1 MPEKKITQKMLDTTT
16 EHLAQGKS
24 IMSLAYKLGVTRKTV
39 HEWDRRGGEG
49 DERWIEFHNAVE
61 KGRSMGIDMLEDM
74 MLQHARS
81 GEGNA
86 TPTLFMLK
94 NRAPD
99 EYNDRKDVKIS
110 GDEKA
115 PLVVQTEFKTA
126 NEAQK
131 AYLDVIKGNA
141 DN

>member
-49 DERWIEFHNAVE
+49 DERWIEFHEAIE

-74 MLQHARS
+74 MLMHAKT

-99 EYNDRKDVKIS
+99 EYNDRKNVEVTGQNGGAVK
-110 GDEKA
+110 
-115 PLVVQTEFKTA
+115 VVFERTFIDAATE
-126 NEAQK
+126 E
-131 AYLDVIKGNA
+131 D
-141 DN
+141 